1 MQLVILRKK
10 KNEKLESQMSES
22 DLILRTEK
30 VSKSFGGIKAVDEV
44 TLGVKR
50 GTITGLIGPNGS
62 GKSTL
67 FNLISGTEGKFGGSV
82 FFDGRKINR
91 MPPHKIFN
99 LGLGRTFQT
108 PRLFTGMTVLEN
120 TMLGGKQQKGENPLN
135 ALIHNMWESQEL
147 ELAKTVRDQLSAL
160 EIGQLYDK
168 LSSEISG
175 GQMKLLQLAN
185 ALMGEPKMLLLD
197 EPTAGVAPR
206 LAQDIFASIEKQC
219 KEKGTTFFIIEH
231 RLQVLFRHVEHVFV
245 MHQGRMIAEGKPDE
259 IVKNQDVIDAYLG
272 A

>member
-1 MQLVILRKK
+1 MAQQSEIIL
-10 KNEKLESQMSES
+10 KLEN
-22 DLILRTEK
+22 I
-30 VSKSFGGIKAVDEV
+30 SKAFGPIKAVD
-44 TLGVKR
+44 GVSLSVRR
-50 GTITGLIGPNGS
+50 GSITGLIGPNGS

-67 FNLISGTEGKFGGSV
+67 FNVISGTEGKFHGSV
-82 FFDGRKINR
+82 IFDGRHING
-91 MPPHKIFN
+91 MPSHKIFE

-120 TMLGGKQQKGENPLN
+120 AMLAGKKQEGEKPLI
-135 ALIHNMWESQEL
+135 APFPARWESGE
-147 ELAKTVRDQLSAL
+147 EDLAGRAKDQLTAL
-160 EIGQLYDK
+160 EISHLYNK

-185 ALMGEPKMLLLD
+185 ALVGDPKMLLLD

-206 LAQDIFASIEKQC
+206 LAQDIFASIERQC

-231 RLQVLFRHVEHVFV
+231 RLQLLFKHVEQVFV
-245 MHQGRMIAEGKPDE
+245 MHQGRIIAEGNPVY
-259 IVKNQDVIDAYLG
+259 IVKNQEVIDAYLG